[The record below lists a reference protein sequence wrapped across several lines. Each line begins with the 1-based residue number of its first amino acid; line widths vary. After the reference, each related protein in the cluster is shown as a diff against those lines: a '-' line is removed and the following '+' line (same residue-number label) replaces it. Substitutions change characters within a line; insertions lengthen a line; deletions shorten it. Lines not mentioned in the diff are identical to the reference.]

1 MTSGID
7 NSGVRLSSRDV
18 SGVRSSSR
26 DVFGVRSSSRDVSGI
41 RLSSRDN
48 SGVRLSSRDVSGVRS
63 SSRDVSGVRS
73 SSRDVFGVRSSSR
86 DVSGVRLSSRD
97 NSGLVIDV
105 CDTVTSVLVVVVS
118 LSPTHFLLSHS
129 FNTAS
134 SLNGCNTSFTLFGP
148 VFTVDLSNLK
158 LAVVFPSV
166 EISVA
171 SIIALRV
178 IVMLQYF
185 KKTSSAEFQSVL
197 PSLS

>member
-1 MTSGID
+1 
-7 NSGVRLSSRDV
+7 SRIAGHHGSPSKLQTKHINVDAQ
-18 SGVRSSSR
+18 ST
-26 DVFGVRSSSRDVSGI
+26 DQPAF
-41 RLSSRDN
+41 
-48 SGVRLSSRDVSGVRS
+48 
-63 SSRDVSGVRS
+63 
-73 SSRDVFGVRSSSR
+73 
-86 DVSGVRLSSRD
+86 
-97 NSGLVIDV
+97 LVIDV

-171 SIIALRV
+171 SVVCVPTYLR
-178 IVMLQYF
+178 I
-185 KKTSSAEFQSVL
+185 T
-197 PSLS
+197 